1 MDEGVRKIESEALF
15 SLYMV
20 TIHQCA
26 HVCIDFLVRAISS
39 NSSSA
44 KMDMHIKNNA
54 DESEFAGRLW
64 SPKVSLGKSALNAC
78 QAALKVAVFDHTVTT
93 IKG

>member
-1 MDEGVRKIESEALF
+1 MKALEKIESEALF

-26 HVCIDFLVRAISS
+26 HVCIDFLIRAISS

-64 SPKVSLGKSALNAC
+64 SPKVSLENQLLTRAK
-78 QAALKVAVFDHTVTT
+78 
-93 IKG
+93 

>member
-1 MDEGVRKIESEALF
+1 MDEGVKKIESEAQF

-20 TIHQCA
+20 TIHQCV
-26 HVCIDFLVRAISS
+26 HVCIVFLVRAISS
-39 NSSSA
+39 NSSSS
-44 KMDMHIKNNA
+44 KMGMHIKINA

-64 SPKVSLGKSALNAC
+64 SPNVFLGKSALNAC
-78 QAALKVAVFDHTVTT
+78 QATMKVAVFDHTVTT